1 MGFALDLQMK
11 FALDAW
17 QNVVSD
23 QLTVIFTIYS
33 IRFVK
38 QALMIGSFTT
48 EKPRI
53 RIADIVASLAMH
65 EVLGFVSKD
74 DHFKFYRRCH
84 RCVDLRCL
92 QEMAVAEFEKNCHK
106 QRPSYSYQISE
117 PTVSPMNCYWCW
129 EEIVIV
135 IWPKTSRSLDLR

>member
-1 MGFALDLQMK
+1 MGFESDLQMK
-11 FALDAW
+11 FASDAW

-33 IRFVK
+33 NRSVK
-38 QALMIGSFTT
+38 QALLIGSFTT
-48 EKPRI
+48 EKRRM

-65 EVLGFVSKD
+65 VVLGFVSKD
-74 DHFKFYRRCH
+74 DHLKFYRRRH
-84 RCVDLRCL
+84 RCVDLRCI
-92 QEMAVAEFEKNCHK
+92 QGMAVAEFKKNCHK
-106 QRPSYSYQISE
+106 QEPSYSYRISE

-129 EEIVIV
+129 EEIVVV